1 MTYLA
6 PLMLNRDRKIRRSL
20 YEAMV
25 VIIAGCFAGVLSNT
39 FSSRSI
45 PLLGEWNKAYG
56 VPSPGG
62 AHASTH
68 GNIEI
73 HLSDAQRLL
82 LEGALFVDAR
92 PREAFL
98 EDHIPGA
105 RSVTEDTLP
114 DRLSEISEGV
124 AQGKK
129 VVVYCQGMDCD
140 ESHIIAA
147 KLREGGIGNVC
158 VFAGGLGEWK
168 AAGSSLEK
176 GEEQK

>member
-6 PLMLNRDRKIRRSL
+6 PLMLHRDHKIRRSL
-20 YEAMV
+20 YEAVV
-25 VIIAGCFAGVLSNT
+25 VIIAGCLAGILSNT

-45 PLLGEWNKAYG
+45 PLIGEWNKAYG

-62 AHASTH
+62 SHASTH

-73 HLSDAQRLL
+73 NLANAQRLFQ
-82 LEGALFVDAR
+82 EGALFVDAR

-105 RSVTEDTLP
+105 RSVTEETLP
-114 DRLSEISEGV
+114 DRLSEISGLVEEG
-124 AQGKK
+124 KR

-140 ESHIIAA
+140 ESHMLAA
-147 KLREGGIGNVC
+147 KLREGGIDGVY
-158 VFAGGLGEWK
+158 VFAGGIGEWK
-168 AAGSSLEK
+168 AAGASLEK
-176 GEEQK
+176 GEERK